1 MCALTFTFAIL
12 GITVLLTIAF
22 ALFDCLSSSDED
34 EEEQQSKE
42 EVFHKTTRLVRP
54 QCLALEEVVR
64 VSVKKQ
70 HASDQETKQ
79 EAVVSDIMRQYAVEF
94 VEDAS
99 VVMPKHLTWSFVLSG
114 SLSQAQDATT
124 DMKVLLLGSEGVA
137 LKWLCP
143 LFQSTA
149 SNVIF
154 NGAAF
159 SGVVLEIMC
168 HSESC
173 TESTAFNLQGM
184 VVVLLGV
191 NSLIWSVFSFLASQ
205 PIAQHLRKH
214 QIYSHV
220 AVYMWLLPFMWLLL
234 ACSCCYSHK
243 YYDTSGMGR
252 LKHYVY
258 PILIILWNQQIWRS
272 LVAFLYGIGQALSVL
287 LLFFSFVLGIS
298 AIVMLF
304 LQGLYTSG
312 DFYLDNQFSDY
323 MQAFTTMFY
332 YVLSGERLQMKH
344 ERIPNQWLLCDRR
357 ELRGCQQYR
366 IPNQWVV
373 LRDLYAFDLHRLFLH
388 RFVLCR
394 SIRR

>member
-1 MCALTFTFAIL
+1 MCALTFSFAIL

-34 EEEQQSKE
+34 EVEPRSKE

-54 QCLALEEVVR
+54 QCLALEDAVR

-70 HASDQETKQ
+70 HPWDQETKQ
-79 EAVVSDIMRQYAVEF
+79 EAAVSDIMRQYAVVF

-99 VVMPKHLTWSFVLSG
+99 MVKPKHLTWSFVLSG
-114 SLSQAQDATT
+114 SLFQAQDATT
-124 DMKVLLLGSEGVA
+124 DIKVLLLGSEATA

-149 SNVIF
+149 SNLIF

-159 SGVVLEIMC
+159 CGIVLEIMC

-173 TESTAFNLQGM
+173 TESAAFSIQGAL
-184 VVVLLGV
+184 VFLLGV
-191 NSLIWSVFSFLASQ
+191 NSLIWSVFSFIASR

-220 AVYMWLLPFMWLLL
+220 AVYMWILPSMWLLL

-243 YYDTSGMGR
+243 YYDTSVMGR

-258 PILIILWNQQIWRS
+258 PILTILWNQPIWRS

-332 YVLSGERLQMKH
+332 YVLSGECLQMKH
-344 ERIPNQWLLCDRR
+344 ECILIKWSMCVRR
-357 ELRGCQQYR
+357 ELRGRQQYC

-388 RFVLCR
+388 RFILCR